1 MRRSFERGIGP
12 GRRFSAKSFAPYA
25 SPRIPKYWRAL
36 SILTCSI
43 LAFGVFSCSWP
54 DPERSEQGDRSI
66 VEKAKHEAPG
76 LQGKSSQPTPDSTI
90 AAIKKR
96 GELRVGMQVGYVP
109 FEMIGPGGSLTGFD
123 VDAAELVARD
133 LMVQVKIVRG
143 NWQEL
148 IPSLL
153 NGETDVIMSGMTVTS
168 SRNTEVLFTEP
179 VLETGR
185 MFLVHTSHASRFKKF
200 KDLNQQGVFI
210 VSGPSGLGTLSVREV
225 LPNASYRE
233 FPDRNGALEEVLQ
246 NRAHALIDEEFF
258 IRYASAS
265 QSGSLIPRFEPI
277 TYERIAWA
285 VRPGDIHW
293 LNWLNNFIGM
303 ARHNGRMDEL
313 RKKWLHDY
321 FLDIRPKRQS
331 NEVSP

>member
-1 MRRSFERGIGP
+1 MRRYFERGISAG
-12 GRRFSAKSFAPYA
+12 GRFSAKSFSPHT
-25 SPRIPKYWRAL
+25 SPRIPKYWRQL
-36 SILTCSI
+36 SILTSLL
-43 LAFGVFSCSWP
+43 LASGVFSCSGP
-54 DPERSEQGDRSI
+54 DPERSEQGYRSI
-66 VEKAKHEAPG
+66 AERPRPKVPTLESRG
-76 LQGKSSQPTPDSTI
+76 LQLTPDSTI
-90 AAIKKR
+90 AVIKER

-109 FEMIGPGGSLTGFD
+109 FQMIGPGGSLVGFD

-153 NGETDVIMSGMTVTS
+153 NGKTDVIMSGMTVTS
-168 SRNTEVLFTEP
+168 SRNAEVLFTEP

-185 MFLVHTSHASRFKKF
+185 MFLVQALHASRFRKF
-200 KDLNQQGVFI
+200 KDLNQQGVFV
-210 VSGPSGLGTLSVREV
+210 VSGPSGLGKLSVRRI

-233 FPDRNGALEEVLQ
+233 FPDRTGALEEVLQ

-265 QSGSLIPRFEPI
+265 QSGSLIPRLEPI
-277 TYERIAWA
+277 TYDRIAWA
-285 VRPGDIHW
+285 VRPGEIHW

-303 ARHNGRMDEL
+303 AQHDGRLDEL
-313 RKKWLHDY
+313 RKKWLQDY
-321 FLDIRPKRQS
+321 FLDIRPKGQS
-331 NEVSP
+331 REESR